1 MREVSVP
8 DEPVSLM
15 LEFIKRIDKRLE
27 NVELIALD
35 TRAPMHSVSEQ
46 VALLRGDV
54 VRIDH
59 RMDVFDGRMQR
70 IERRLDLI
78 EA

>member
-1 MREVSVP
+1 MA
-8 DEPVSLM
+8 DEPINLM
-15 LEFIKRIDKRLE
+15 FEFVKRIDKRLE

-35 TRAPMHSVSEQ
+35 TRARMHSLSEQ
-46 VALLRGDV
+46 VALLRSDI

-59 RMDVFDGRMQR
+59 RMDVFDGRLQR